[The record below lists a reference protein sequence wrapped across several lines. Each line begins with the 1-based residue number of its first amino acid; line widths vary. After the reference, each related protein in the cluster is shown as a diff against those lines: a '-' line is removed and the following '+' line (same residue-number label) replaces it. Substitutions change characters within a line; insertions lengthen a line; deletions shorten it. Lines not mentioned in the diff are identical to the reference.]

1 MAPVDNMIGLDTAG
15 VGTVGKHEL
24 YVELDTTGA
33 TEAAYQIRVLRAQA
47 GDHAPGGPQRHGP
60 TGKRRLRV
68 ESNQPSQMGDSQQTA
83 TGLQVGLPIHKHLAS
98 PEASRGHLVVVTELD
113 RQRCVAILQR
123 LLDACQ
129 AAFNID
135 SGRPRTHPSTIP
147 RRRSSSASFRYPK
160 ETPCLQATDD
170 G

>member
-1 MAPVDNMIGLDTAG
+1 LAAVDNVIGLDTTG
-15 VGTVGKHEL
+15 VGSVGEIELHEQF
-24 YVELDTTGA
+24 DAARA
-33 TEAAYQIRVLRAQA
+33 TEAAYQIGMLCAQA
-47 GDHAPGGPQRHGP
+47 GDHAPGRPQHHGP
-60 TGKRRLRV
+60 TGKRHLRV
-68 ESNQPSQMGDSQQTA
+68 EGNQPSQLGDSQQTA

-98 PEASRGHLVVVTELD
+98 PEASCGRLVVVTQLD